1 MTLLIT
7 VFAAVIATVNWYKR
21 DDDSM
26 KLGILLFLYWG
37 ASLMWLVDAIFE
49 YAELKADYFAPA
61 AADMLNDTFLGLAV
75 VALGLVIWL
84 VKVPMPDPLTVWAL
98 LIVGSAEVLQQIP
111 RAITGNPPSARTSPP
126 QMAEVV
132 VISDTAPVATSAR
145 PSCVVIII

>member
-61 AADMLNDTFLGLAV
+61 AEDMLNDAFLGLAV

-84 VKVPMPDPLTVWAL
+84 VRL
-98 LIVGSAEVLQQIP
+98 LILDPRGVLKS
-111 RAITGNPPSARTSPP
+111 RLMKG
-126 QMAEVV
+126 
-132 VISDTAPVATSAR
+132 
-145 PSCVVIII
+145 